1 MRACTRSRVERAAG
15 IGFRW
20 HRSRRSWP
28 SNEEEQAY
36 FPKVPYDVDT
46 DGAVACVQCG
56 GETTKR
62 TVLGTILLDICAGHG
77 VWLDTGEL
85 KAVQILTGANVA
97 VRTALQKVVSG

>member
-1 MRACTRSRVERAAG
+1 VASLQTILAVQETEFTAS
-15 IGFRW
+15 
-20 HRSRRSWP
+20 
-28 SNEEEQAY
+28 EEEQAY